1 VLLRCHG
8 ASGQSFMRAMSLV
21 LDKPS
26 APETVHLALDLL
38 GGYFARVRGA
48 ALTGHWPEALQRE
61 VAAMAALAALSHAD
75 ALPIL
80 SKTTAVGPLMRRHL
94 EPVLAPVLAQI
105 HILRGR
111 A

>member
-1 VLLRCHG
+1 
-8 ASGQSFMRAMSLV
+8 V
-21 LDKPS
+21 LDKPP

-38 GGYFARVRGA
+38 GGYFTGVRGA
-48 ALTGHWPEALQRE
+48 ALPGHWPEALQRE
-61 VAAMAALAALSHAD
+61 AAAMAGLAALSHVD

-94 EPVLAPVLAQI
+94 EPLLAPVLAQI
-105 HILRGR
+105 QVLRGR